1 MNRRRAWSSVVILI
15 LTTGGTIDK
24 QYFDALSE
32 FQIGESVAGQTLKI
46 ARATHPFRILELMR
60 KDSLDLTSRDR
71 QLIVET
77 VESAAEKFVI
87 ITHGTD
93 TIAETARALSNH
105 SGKTIV
111 LVGALTPAAFYK
123 SDATFNLGMAFACC
137 QIAPSG
143 VYITMNGTVF
153 EGDKVTKDR
162 ENGVFRFVEA
172 TPLR

>member
-1 MNRRRAWSSVVILI
+1 MDLSPILI

-32 FQIGESVAGQTLKI
+32 YQIGASITGKTLEI
-46 ARATHPFRILELMR
+46 ARVTHPFRVLSLMR
-60 KDSLDLTSRDR
+60 KDSLDLTASDR
-71 QLIVET
+71 QQIDEAVKIATE
-77 VESAAEKFVI
+77 ERVI

-93 TIAETARALSNH
+93 TMAETARALSDH
-105 SGKTIV
+105 SAKTIV
-111 LVGALTPAAFYK
+111 LVGALTPAAFSE

-137 QIAPSG
+137 QIAPPG

-153 EGDKVTKDR
+153 DGNRVTKDR
-162 ENGVFRFVEA
+162 ENGVFRVVD